1 MNRKKL
7 ELINLLKIPFALIT
21 LFLFIASCT
30 QTYTPTKY
38 SIEQFYQNNRIGGGS
53 FSDDET
59 KLLVRSD
66 ESGIFNVYEIDI
78 VSGVKTQK
86 TFSEKES
93 YFAIDYLP
101 GTNQILY
108 SADKGGDELNHIYL
122 MNEDGATTDLTPG
135 ENEKAR
141 FAGWSKDKKS
151 MYFTSNKRNPKFF
164 DFYKMNIE
172 TWESEMLYQND
183 NGINISNMSE
193 DETWF
198 AFSQTITTS
207 ENKLFL
213 TNRIDNSTIELSEE
227 SGSYN
232 SEGFS
237 KDNKYFFFITD
248 VGKEFSYLVKY
259 KIETGEKEVLFE
271 TNWDVMY
278 SYLSEN
284 ERYRVIAI
292 NEDGKNT
299 LFIKD
304 LVNNSDVYF
313 PEIPDGD
320 IKGVNFS
327 ESEEKIRLTIGTS
340 KSPNN
345 IYVYEI
351 GSEKLKQ
358 LTETLNPEINVNDM
372 VAAEVVRYPSFDG
385 LEIPAIYYKP
395 LDATKRNK
403 VPALVWVHGGPGG
416 QSRTGYSSFI
426 QYLVN
431 HGYAIL
437 AVNNRGSSGYGKTF
451 YKMDDLNHGDK
462 DLKDC
467 IWGKRW
473 LQAQDYIDAEKIG
486 IIGGSYGGYMTM
498 AAMTFTPDEF
508 KVGVNIFGVTN
519 WLRTLKSIPPYWESF
534 RNALYK
540 ELGDPT
546 TTDSVRLYEI
556 SPVFHAHKVKN
567 PVMVLQG
574 ANDPRVLKIES
585 DDIVAGIEANGI
597 TVEYVV
603 FDDEG
608 HGFRKKENKI
618 EGYGKIL
625 TFLETYLKG
634 EGIVSKDDN

>member
-7 ELINLLKIPFALIT
+7 ELLNLLKTHFALIT

-38 SIEQFYQNNRIGGGS
+38 SIEQFYQNNQIGGGA

-59 KLLVRSD
+59 KLLVRSN

-78 VSGVKTQK
+78 ASGEKTQK

-93 YFAIDYLP
+93 FFAIDYLP

-108 SADKGGDELNHIYL
+108 SADKGGDELNHIHL
-122 MNEDGATTDLTPG
+122 MNEDGTATDLTPG

-151 MYFTSNKRNPKFF
+151 MYFTSNKRNPRFF

-207 ENKLFL
+207 EKKLFL

-227 SGSYN
+227 PGSYDA
-232 SEGFS
+232 SDFS

-259 KIETGEKEVLFE
+259 EIETGEKEVLFE

-284 ERYRVIAI
+284 EKYRVIAI

-313 PEIPDGD
+313 PEMLDGD
-320 IKGVNFS
+320 IKGVSFS

-345 IYVYEI
+345 IYVYDM
-351 GSEKLKQ
+351 GSKELKK

-385 LEIPAIYYKP
+385 LEIPAINYKP

-416 QSRTGYSSFI
+416 QSRTGYSSLI

-451 YKMDDLNHGDK
+451 FKMDDLNHGDK

-467 IWGKRW
+467 IWGKKW

-546 TTDSVRLYEI
+546 TADSVRLYEI

-585 DDIVAGIEANGI
+585 DEIVAGIEANGI

-608 HGFRKKENKI
+608 HGFRKKENEI

-634 EGIVSKDDN
+634 EGGTLQN

>member
-1 MNRKKL
+1 MNTKEKL
-7 ELINLLKIPFALIT
+7 ELLNLLKPHFALIA
-21 LFLFIASCT
+21 LILFIASCT

-101 GTNQILY
+101 GTNQVLF

-151 MYFTSNKRNPKFF
+151 MYFISNKRNPKFF

-232 SEGFS
+232 ASGFS

-248 VGKEFSYLVKY
+248 VDKEFSYLVKY
-259 KIETGEKEVLFE
+259 NIETGEKEVLFE

-292 NEDGKNT
+292 NEDGKNN

-320 IKGVNFS
+320 IKGVSFS

-340 KSPNN
+340 KSPDN
-345 IYVYEI
+345 IYFYNM
-351 GSEKLKQ
+351 GSQELKK
-358 LTETLNPEINVNDM
+358 LTETLNPVINANDM

-395 LDATKRNK
+395 IDASKRNK

-467 IWGKRW
+467 IWGKKW

-585 DDIVAGIEANGI
+585 DEIVAGIEANGI

-608 HGFRKKENKI
+608 HGFRKKENEI
-618 EGYGKIL
+618 EGYRKVL

-634 EGIVSKDDN
+634 EG

>member
-1 MNRKKL
+1 
-7 ELINLLKIPFALIT
+7 
-21 LFLFIASCT
+21 
-30 QTYTPTKY
+30 
-38 SIEQFYQNNRIGGGS
+38 
-53 FSDDET
+53 
-59 KLLVRSD
+59 
-66 ESGIFNVYEIDI
+66 
-78 VSGVKTQK
+78 
-86 TFSEKES
+86 
-93 YFAIDYLP
+93 
-101 GTNQILY
+101 
-108 SADKGGDELNHIYL
+108 
-122 MNEDGATTDLTPG
+122 
-135 ENEKAR
+135 
-141 FAGWSKDKKS
+141 
-151 MYFTSNKRNPKFF
+151 
-164 DFYKMNIE
+164 
-172 TWESEMLYQND
+172 
-183 NGINISNMSE
+183 MSE
-193 DETWF
+193 DEDWF
-198 AFSQTITTS
+198 AFRQTITTS

-213 TNRIDNSTIELSEE
+213 KNRINNSIIELSEE
-227 SGSYN
+227 SGSY
-232 SEGFS
+232 SASGFS
-237 KDNKYFFFITD
+237 KNNKDFYYITD
-248 VGKEFSYLVKY
+248 VNKEFTYLVRY

-284 ERYRVIAI
+284 EKYRVTAI

-299 LFIKD
+299 LLIRD
-304 LVNNSDVYF
+304 IINNSDVYF
-313 PEIPDGD
+313 PKIPDGD
-320 IKGVNFS
+320 IKGASFS
-327 ESEEKIRLTIGTS
+327 ESENKIRLTIGTS

-345 IYVYEI
+345 IYVYDLNSKE
-351 GSEKLKQ
+351 LKK
-358 LTETLNPEINVNDM
+358 LTETLNPEINANDL
-372 VAAEVVRYPSFDG
+372 VSAEVVRYPSFDG

-395 LDATKRNK
+395 LDATERNK

-416 QSRTGYSSFI
+416 QSRTGYFSLI

-467 IWGKRW
+467 IWGKKW
-473 LQAQDYIDAEKIG
+473 LQAQDYINARNIG

-519 WLRTLKSIPPYWESF
+519 WLRTLKSIPPYWESV

-540 ELGDPT
+540 EMGDPT
-546 TTDSVRLYEI
+546 TADSVRLYEI

-574 ANDPRVLKIES
+574 ANDPRVLKVES
-585 DDIVAGIEANGI
+585 DEIVAGIEANGI

-608 HGFRKKENKI
+608 HGFRKKENEI

-625 TFLETYLKG
+625 SFLDTHLKG
-634 EGIVSKDDN
+634 ERKPLQN